1 MVVGFLKDNHL
12 DQERKRADTA
22 DAKVATAQVE
32 AAAEVAKQQER
43 ERASLLLAELER
55 LRKAYVNTTEVII
68 QRPQERDG
76 SHPPDADSTE

>member
-1 MVVGFLKDNHL
+1 MPKS
-12 DQERKRADTA
+12 
-22 DAKVATAQVE
+22 
-32 AAAEVAKQQER
+32 QQPKSR
-43 ERASLLLAELER
+43 RRQKSQSSRNGNAPTGNGNAASLLLAELER